1 MQTKLLE
8 KNIYLNR
15 GKLVIFEKRI
25 YNELNFIY
33 RLASFIKFKNYFLF
47 KSLPNSVEWLGVI
60 CFPDFLPPK
69 NTIFFINFFWEV
81 FRIFF
86 YW

>member
-47 KSLPNSVEWLGVI
+47 KY
-60 CFPDFLPPK
+60 FLIHNMFDVK
-69 NTIFFINFFWEV
+69 NYLKLISHT
-81 FRIFF
+81 
-86 YW
+86 YK